1 MRVFFLRGYSSAGRA
16 LEWHSRGQRFDPAY
30 LHFLKFKGVFML
42 SMSKLRDN
50 SKWVL
55 WTLLF
60 FFVASMTVGG
70 LVGGANILGTIQS
83 FFGKVDT
90 TLYVGKIGNESIP
103 ISYFLNERQIQLNRF
118 RQQGRNIDSRA
129 EQNASDFAWNN
140 IIERK
145 IKDEKINE
153 LNMVV
158 QPDEVYNFLL
168 LSPPLA
174 FQNNLKELGLFKD
187 EEGNFDLDSYQYSVS
202 NKGIPDTARNLLLTW
217 ENYLKTFL
225 ADRKLQSFFNNL
237 NSISDYEIKNDYKL
251 NNINCTIDILNIKV
265 NDVSDSLITISDD
278 EILDQYNNDKEEKYK
293 NEESITLQYIQFEN
307 LNSTTDLDSLQII
320 DLQDSLLQ
328 LSIDFSSDAQMTSFE
343 EAIQDYDITKIDTIK
358 VTEDF
363 KNNSGLPFQMGAVRQ
378 AIRFAFDNN
387 YGDTSDSFQT
397 DNGLAVFNIL
407 GKNKSY
413 YTDLEELKGSIERS
427 LKRKHKQDYSY
438 ELLSNTDYESK
449 DWKELAENN
458 ELISFSNN
466 ISSSMGGS
474 FQTIGR
480 NNSLISHLN
489 SMDNNEFSKII
500 KSSSNVFVVKLITK
514 DKFNDDNFAV
524 ILDSLRT
531 ESSLKARN
539 KVYNQWLNSKKDNLE
554 VIDLR
559 SKIF

>member
-1 MRVFFLRGYSSAGRA
+1 
-16 LEWHSRGQRFDPAY
+16 
-30 LHFLKFKGVFML
+30 ML

-153 LNMVV
+153 LNMMV

-174 FQNNLKELGLFKD
+174 FQNNLKELGLFIN

-278 EILDQYNNDKEEKYK
+278 EILDQYTKDKEEKYK

-307 LNSTTDLDSLQII
+307 LNSTSDLDSLQII

-328 LSIDFSSDAQMTSFE
+328 LSIDFSSDAQMTSFD
-343 EAIQDYDITKIDTIK
+343 EALQDYDITKIDTIK

-438 ELLSNTDYESK
+438 ELLSNTDYKSK
-449 DWKELAENN
+449 DWNELAEDND
-458 ELISFSNN
+458 LISFSNN

-489 SMDNNEFSKII
+489 SMDNNEFSQII

-539 KVYNQWLNSKKDNLE
+539 KVYNQWLNSEKENLE